1 MNSNN
6 NNLISHCELYYI
18 EEKLKKRDEN
28 THEQLSNDK
37 LNEKDEK
44 KLLSK
49 NSYSKLRNIN

>member
-6 NNLISHCELYYI
+6 NNLISHCELNYI